1 MKSWTKE
8 CPSVRHSGD
17 SVMKRKTTHIQGAL
31 NVFKEAW
38 KTNPEHYT
46 LLERFFKRVQT
57 VQENQGG
64 HSKY

>member
-1 MKSWTKE
+1 
-8 CPSVRHSGD
+8 
-17 SVMKRKTTHIQGAL
+17 MKRKTVHIQGAL
-31 NVFKEAW
+31 NVLEEAW